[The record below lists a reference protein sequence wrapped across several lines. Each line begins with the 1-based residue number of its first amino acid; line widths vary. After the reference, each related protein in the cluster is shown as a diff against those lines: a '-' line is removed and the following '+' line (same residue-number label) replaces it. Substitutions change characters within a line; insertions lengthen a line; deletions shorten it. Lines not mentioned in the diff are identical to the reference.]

1 MIMPNFPRKKTKL
14 IVGFPIIARLKK
26 NGAPSQSLDVATI
39 KQHCVI
45 APSERTE
52 NS

>member
-1 MIMPNFPRKKTKL
+1 MIMPNFPRKKNEANC
-14 IVGFPIIARLKK
+14 GFPHNRPPKK